1 MNPRNLNAKKF
12 VEDELFKGLD
22 KETQQKME
30 NDSDGS
36 DSNPSE
42 DEFSQKELKKLLPK
56 TFDIKKKTKK
66 STKLKKRQTVQKKEN
81 KQKELKEIK
90 VKKNDKESVYKKF
103 FSSRNSEIEIIPI
116 R

>member
-1 MNPRNLNAKKF
+1 
-12 VEDELFKGLD
+12 
-22 KETQQKME
+22 ME

-66 STKLKKRQTVQKKEN
+66 STKLKKRQTVEKKEN
-81 KQKELKEIK
+81 K
-90 VKKNDKESVYKKF
+90 
-103 FSSRNSEIEIIPI
+103 
-116 R
+116 